1 MMHLEKRAGGVG
13 PAYARIVSGD
23 NGSAFFSCLPEGR
36 EHAQDIAT
44 IDEAEDSFALGDG
57 M

>member
-1 MMHLEKRAGGVG
+1 MHLEKRAGGVG